1 MLKMAA
7 LLFTL
12 EACVR
17 IQANKVA
24 VTSKLCACNR
34 SRKKAE
40 PSMLQN
46 INFKSSVKHR
56 LLFLSKNIKEPKRN
70 HSISENSVKL
80 SNDSLNNF
88 RMIAPE
94 AAFLQYWIIVIIIS

>member
-1 MLKMAA
+1 MAA
-7 LLFTL
+7 CLSKL

-24 VTSKLCACNR
+24 VTCKLCAWNR

-46 INFKSSVKHR
+46 INFKRPVKHR

-70 HSISENSVKL
+70 HSESENAVKL
-80 SNDSLNNF
+80 SNDSLYNL
-88 RMIAPE
+88 RMIASE
-94 AAFLQYWIIVIIIS
+94 AAFFIILV